1 MLFKSKSSFNPFEVS
16 PSLLITGDKT
26 KIQENLNWM
35 IPQVTEQYNSWVKFK
50 SWLLLLL
57 SHISHV

>member
-1 MLFKSKSSFNPFEVS
+1 MSSFDVCEVS

-35 IPQVTEQYNSWVKFK
+35 ITQVTEQYNSRANLNPGYLTLNPKY
-50 SWLLLLL
+50 
-57 SHISHV
+57 